1 MVLSGQGLAQLCGR
15 SKGRNMQREFW
26 PDTGQ
31 VPSDTTTS
39 AQSEG
44 ITCSESISYAVDFRV
59 RISVLQERVRASTAN
74 ALDSGANSPDS
85 LAKYDPSTSSWKMSQ
100 RCLVEDLET
109 FSETWPRS
117 GTMRNGTAYL
127 RLPCAPLTE
136 ETGFSSWG
144 TPRASIGGGDAV
156 KRAARGMLE
165 GQVLVWP
172 TPRCHNASET
182 ASQSEM
188 NRRSPGLGALVHWPT
203 PQARDCKG
211 PSGGNQVNLPNAL
224 SIKSSRSLNPVWVE
238 QLMGFPDG
246 WTEVGQADPVNHKKH
261 GKRRES
267 PKMQPIAEPESK
279 HSETPLSLRSATSSG
294 K

>member
-1 MVLSGQGLAQLCGR
+1 MAWSGPDSAPSSGK
-15 SKGRNMQREFW
+15 SKGMRMQREFW

-31 VPSDTTTS
+31 VPRDTTTCEP
-39 AQSEG
+39 SEN
-44 ITCSESISYAVDFRV
+44 ITCNRSISSVVDFRV
-59 RISVLQERVRASTAN
+59 RISVLQERVRALTAN
-74 ALDSGANSPDS
+74 ALDSGVSS
-85 LAKYDPSTSSWKMSQ
+85 LELLARYDLLTSSWKTSQ
-100 RCLVEDLET
+100 RCLAEDSER

-117 GTMRNGTAYL
+117 GMMRNGTAYL
-127 RLPCAPLTE
+127 RPPCAPLTG

-182 ASQSEM
+182 ASPSERK
-188 NRRSPGLGALVHWPT
+188 RRSPGLGALVHWPT
-203 PQARDCKG
+203 PQSRDCKG

-224 SIKSSRSLNPVWVE
+224 SIKNSRSLNPVWVE

>member
-1 MVLSGQGLAQLCGR
+1 
-15 SKGRNMQREFW
+15 MQREFW

-31 VPSDTTTS
+31 VPSDTMTS

-44 ITCSESISYAVDFRV
+44 TTCSESISYAVDFRV

-74 ALDSGANSPDS
+74 ALDSGANSPES

-127 RLPCAPLTE
+127 RPPCAPHIE
-136 ETGFSSWG
+136 ENGYFWWPTVNTF
-144 TPRASIGGGDAV
+144 DAV
-156 KRAARGMLE
+156 DMKLRESPEDWIRLNAQCAERNVRKQYPLGVAAKTGLAEM
-165 GQVLVWP
+165 QFKS
-172 TPRCHNASET
+172 AS
-182 ASQSEM
+182 AAMRVSM
-188 NRRSPGLGALVHWPT
+188 NPLAM
-203 PQARDCKG
+203 
-211 PSGGNQVNLPNAL
+211 
-224 SIKSSRSLNPVWVE
+224 LNPIWVE

-246 WTEVGQADPVNHKKH
+246 WTEVGQAGQANNKRH
-261 GKRRES
+261 GKRREQ
-267 PKMQPIAEPESK
+267 PKTRPIADPESK
-279 HSETPLSLRSATSSG
+279 HSETPLSPKLDTSSG

>member
-1 MVLSGQGLAQLCGR
+1 
-15 SKGRNMQREFW
+15 MQREFW

-31 VPSDTTTS
+31 VPRDTTTCEP
-39 AQSEG
+39 SEN
-44 ITCSESISYAVDFRV
+44 ITCNRSISSVVDFRV
-59 RISVLQERVRASTAN
+59 RISVLQERVRALTAN
-74 ALDSGANSPDS
+74 ALDSGVSS
-85 LAKYDPSTSSWKMSQ
+85 LELLARYDLLTSSWKTSQ
-100 RCLVEDLET
+100 RCLAEDSER

-117 GTMRNGTAYL
+117 GMMRNGTAYL
-127 RLPCAPLTE
+127 RPPCAPLTG

-182 ASQSEM
+182 ASPSERK
-188 NRRSPGLGALVHWPT
+188 RRSPGLGA
-203 PQARDCKG
+203 
-211 PSGGNQVNLPNAL
+211 
-224 SIKSSRSLNPVWVE
+224 VWVE

>member
-1 MVLSGQGLAQLCGR
+1 MALSGQDLGQLSGK
-15 SKGRNMQREFW
+15 SKGMRMQREFW

-31 VPSDTTTS
+31 VPRDTTTCEP
-39 AQSEG
+39 SET
-44 ITCSESISYAVDFRV
+44 ITCNRSISSVVDFRV
-59 RISVLQERVRASTAN
+59 RISVLQERVRALTAD
-74 ALDSGANSPDS
+74 ALDSGVSS
-85 LAKYDPSTSSWKMSQ
+85 LELLARYDPLTLSWKTSQ
-100 RCLVEDLET
+100 RCLAGDLET

-144 TPRASIGGGDAV
+144 TPRASIGGGDPE

-188 NRRSPGLGALVHWPT
+188 NRRSPGLGALDT
-203 PQARDCKG
+203 TGARPQRTKRG
-211 PSGGNQVNLPNAL
+211 HQVNLPNAL
-224 SIKSSRSLNPVWVE
+224 SIKTSRSLNPIWVE

-246 WTEVGQADPVNHKKH
+246 WTEVGQADQASNKKH
-261 GKRRES
+261 GKRHGLPKARATAEQES
-267 PKMQPIAEPESK
+267 RRLV
-279 HSETPLSLRSATSSG
+279 TRSSHRLDTSSG